1 MNEKPQ
7 DELAKIENNDNKP
20 VDENMGFCFSSSI
33 KIHDPES
40 GEVIVHMRG
49 DN

>member
-1 MNEKPQ
+1 MSDKKQDHEVKIDEKV
-7 DELAKIENNDNKP
+7 NKP
-20 VDENMGFCFSSSI
+20 VDENMGFYFSSAI

-40 GEVIVHMRG
+40 GEVLVQMRG

>member
-1 MNEKPQ
+1 MNEKQQ
-7 DELAKIENNDNKP
+7 DEQVKTDNSANKP
-20 VDENMGFCFSSSI
+20 VDENMGFYFSSSI

>member
-1 MNEKPQ
+1 MNEKQQ
-7 DELAKIENNDNKP
+7 DEQVKTEKSNDKP
-20 VDENMGFCFSSSI
+20 VDENMGFYFSSAI

-40 GEVIVHMRG
+40 GEVLVQMRG

>member
-1 MNEKPQ
+1 MNENQQ
-7 DELAKIENNDNKP
+7 DEHAKTEQVNNKP

-40 GEVIVHMRG
+40 GEVLVQIRG

>member
-1 MNEKPQ
+1 MNEKQQ
-7 DELAKIENNDNKP
+7 DDEVKSEEKP
-20 VDENMGFCFSSSI
+20 VDENMGFYFSSSI
-33 KIHDPES
+33 KIHDPDS

>member
-1 MNEKPQ
+1 MNEKQQ
-7 DELAKIENNDNKP
+7 DEQAKTEQSNNKP
-20 VDENMGFCFSSSI
+20 VDENMGFCFSSAI

-40 GEVIVHMRG
+40 GEVLVQMRG

>member
-1 MNEKPQ
+1 MNDKTEH
-7 DELAKIENNDNKP
+7 DEVKTNVKDNKP
-20 VDENMGFCFSSSI
+20 VDENMGFYFSSSI

-40 GEVIVHMRG
+40 GDVIVHMRG

>member
-1 MNEKPQ
+1 MNEKQQ
-7 DELAKIENNDNKP
+7 DEQVKTEQSNNKP

-40 GEVIVHMRG
+40 GEVLVQMRG